1 MKAKSRTKA
10 QIDPKLSEALRSAG
24 DQGTV
29 EAILMLNDGNGKDA
43 PAGKQQMDEWKQKI
57 ADLSQGE
64 AVETNYFPNLGSVAV
79 RAKARVV
86 RKLLRQPGLSVASLN
101 RS

>member
-10 QIDPKLSEALRSAG
+10 KIDPKLSEALRSAG
-24 DQGTV
+24 DHGTV
-29 EAILMLNDGNGKDA
+29 EAILMLNNGNDA
-43 PAGKQQMDEWKQKI
+43 DAGKQQMDEWKQKI
-57 ADLSQGE
+57 ANLSQGE
-64 AVETNYFPNLGSVAV
+64 PVETNYFPNLGSVAV

-101 RS
+101 RF